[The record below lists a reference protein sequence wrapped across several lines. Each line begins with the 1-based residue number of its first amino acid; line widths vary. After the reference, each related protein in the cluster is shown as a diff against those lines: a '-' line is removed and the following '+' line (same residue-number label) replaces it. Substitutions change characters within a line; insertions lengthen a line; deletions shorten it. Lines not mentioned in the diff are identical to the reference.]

1 MDLAEGMM
9 GGMMGASQEPMAQPP
24 RLDPA
29 EMRQLLL
36 EHAEALGLAPE
47 VVRQLSDEQV
57 VQIFQQVQEA
67 IMQGPAAPGMEAYPQ
82 DGQMPVEQPSMG
94 YGGYLYPEYAIGPQT
109 IAIKSPDETL
119 QEDRLRWARAAA
131 EAKNDKM
138 VQLMQGVADVASLIG
153 TGAAAYQSG
162 NTQGLASMI
171 GKVGSHY
178 GTGGHVPVEV
188 EGQEMYETPLGE
200 VGTFV
205 GPSHEEGG
213 VQAEL
218 PAGSKVYSR
227 RVQEQGESMAQRK
240 RTREIR
246 LQRAEKELERR
257 PADPVAKKTLKRI
270 QEINAEEDARDMEVQ
285 SLLHEAT
292 QQVQESFGLGGLVRR
307 LTGNYTS
314 KLPKPKFGLESP
326 YDYQSGDEYVPELPE
341 DRARLH
347 YRLHGAVQ
355 NAATKKAFMEGSPL
369 VPSSPDSRFANR
381 LAIASNPA
389 LGGNGERYMD
399 AVQQQ
404 PGKSAMALA
413 QEDRRR
419 RMREKSASE
428 RAKEGV
434 KSTPIGVGD
443 VVKAIG
449 NVHALNE
456 LQRNQAEYEASQTP
470 FKNQYAQ
477 YGSDALSTI
486 DAQKAFV
493 QQQLDSQL
501 RRLRLQSNASKER
514 LRNTAGSVN
523 TLRALDIAN
532 EEQYQEAVAQAH
544 EQAQKQ
550 MQAIHQQEAAL
561 LNDRDAKRMAGE
573 DDRDLNQREQEAQHF
588 KNRDRNIR
596 SEGNVIGN
604 IGSMINNAQ
613 ENHGRQ
619 GLQNRYS
626 KYRVQASASTG
637 DVAAVPIEEVPRN
650 QDELYSTAEKPAIN
664 APSQNAPSRVGPHV
678 LVKDAAGN
686 PLPADLDAHNDRERK
701 KQEALRME
709 EREVALDSHR
719 ANTERTRAETER
731 LRNQQDKSAEA
742 PDSGSATGMF
752 PEPLEPG
759 KSRLESMDGEALAQ
773 RQEQLAAHAKRI
785 TKKNY
790 TLKED
795 PQVVVEDFKHAMES
809 TGEEG
814 RIARY
819 LVDEMGLPA
828 GRKLSVEQMEFIL
841 KCINDLLER
850 GPENTE
856 G

>member
-9 GGMMGASQEPMAQPP
+9 GGMMGSNQEPMAQPP
-24 RLDPA
+24 KLDPA

-36 EHAEALGLAPE
+36 EHAEALGLSPE
-47 VVRQLSDEQV
+47 AVRQLSDEQI

-67 IMQGPAAPGMEAYPQ
+67 IMQGPADPSMDAYPQ
-82 DGQMPVEQPSMG
+82 DGHAPMEQPSMG
-94 YGGYLYPEYAIGPQT
+94 YGGYLYPEFAIGPQT
-109 IAIKSPDETL
+109 LPIKSPDETL
-119 QEDRLRWARAAA
+119 DENRLRWARAAA

-153 TGAAAYQSG
+153 AGAASYKSG
-162 NTQGLASMI
+162 NTQGLASTI
-171 GKVGSHY
+171 GNVGSHY

-200 VGTFV
+200 VGTFE

-213 VQAEL
+213 VQVTL

-240 RTREIR
+240 RAREIR
-246 LQRAEKELERR
+246 LQKAEKELERR

-285 SLLHEAT
+285 SLLHET
-292 QQVQESFGLGGLVRR
+292 THRVENGYRTGGVVPGSYLARM
-307 LTGNYTS
+307 
-314 KLPKPKFGLESP
+314 PKPKFGLESP
-326 YDYQSGDEYVPELPE
+326 YEYQAGDEYLPELPE

-347 YRLHGAVQ
+347 YRLQ
-355 NAATKKAFMEGSPL
+355 SMSQDAAMKKGFMNGSPTM
-369 VPSSPDSRFANR
+369 PMTHDSRFANR

-389 LGGNGERYMD
+389 LGGNGEKYMD
-399 AVQQQ
+399 VLRSQ
-404 PGKSAMALA
+404 PGKSARALA

-419 RMREKSASE
+419 RMREQSADE
-428 RAKEGV
+428 QAKAGV
-434 KSTPIGVGD
+434 RSTPIGVGD

-477 YGSDALSTI
+477 YGNDALSTI

-501 RRLRLQSNASKER
+501 LRLRLQSNASKER

-532 EEQYQEAVAQAH
+532 EEQYQQAVAQAH

-573 DDRDLNQREQEAQHF
+573 DDRDLNQREQEAQNF

-596 SEGNVIGN
+596 SDGKVIEN

-613 ENHGRQ
+613 NNDASQ
-619 GLQNRYS
+619 GLLNHRS
-626 KYRVQASASTG
+626 KHGIQASASTG
-637 DVAAVPIEEVPRN
+637 EVAALPIEEVPRN
-650 QDELYSTAEKPAIN
+650 QDELYSTAEKLAMN
-664 APSQNAPSRVGPHV
+664 APSQNTPSKVGPHV
-678 LVKDAAGN
+678 LVKDAVGN
-686 PLPADLDAHNDRERK
+686 PLPADLDKNNDRERK
-701 KQEALRME
+701 KQEQLRME

-719 ANTERTRAETER
+719 ANTERTRAETQQI
-731 LRNQQDKSAEA
+731 LHRNDKPVE
-742 PDSGSATGMF
+742 PHDSGSATGMF

-759 KSRLESMDGEALAQ
+759 KTRLESMDGEMLAK
-773 RQEQLAAHAKRI
+773 RQEELAAYAKRI
-785 TKKNY
+785 TRRNY

-795 PQVVVEDFKHAMES
+795 PKIIAEDFKRTMES
-809 TGEEG
+809 GGEEG

-828 GRKLSVEQMEFIL
+828 GRRLSVEQMEFIL
-841 KCINDLLER
+841 KCINDFLER
-850 GPENTE
+850 GPETTE